1 MVAIAAR
8 ITVPFFLWQDIP
20 AFPRSDFERLS
31 GSFECFLLAALLAL
45 AGLLDDVVGS
55 SSRAA
60 RRLLNAN
67 VVGHERVCPASR
79 GATPGAPLS
88 SREGRRTGRPG
99 AVSSNRPLPALGLRP
114 TFHADVG
121 EACLAVPGTDD
132 ADWQPRVPRT

>member
-79 GATPGAPLS
+79 G
-88 SREGRRTGRPG
+88 RDTGR
-99 AVSSNRPLPALGLRP
+99 SALLAG
-114 TFHADVG
+114 G
-121 EACLAVPGTDD
+121 EAHRATGGREVQSALAGS
-132 ADWQPRVPRT
+132 RVAPYFSRRRR